1 MIWRTH
7 LCKVFADVL
16 SSVAQIMTERT
27 GITSLTSTL
36 TKELARNVGRIYDSV
51 VSVGTTFGIQGL
63 AGVVC
68 NMQQPRSEAK
78 RSKATMGGH
87 NVLGGLRGPSKRGV
101 LAIALA

>member
-36 TKELARNVGRIYDSV
+36 TKELARNVGRIYNSV

-68 NMQQPRSEAK
+68 NMQQPRSKAK
-78 RSKATMGGH
+78 QQWMNRTYSGDFGVHRSGEY
-87 NVLGGLRGPSKRGV
+87 LP
-101 LAIALA
+101 

>member
-27 GITSLTSTL
+27 GITSLTGTL
-36 TKELARNVGRIYDSV
+36 TEELARNVGRIYDSV

-68 NMQQPRSEAK
+68 NMEQP
-78 RSKATMGGH
+78 RSKATMGEH

-101 LAIALA
+101 FAIALA